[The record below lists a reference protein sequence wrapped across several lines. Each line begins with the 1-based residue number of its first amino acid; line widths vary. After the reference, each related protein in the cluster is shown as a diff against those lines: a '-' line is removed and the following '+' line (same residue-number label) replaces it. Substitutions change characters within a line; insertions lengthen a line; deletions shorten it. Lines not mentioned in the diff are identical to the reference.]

1 MEREELIEALID
13 LAIEE
18 DIASGDISTDAII
31 PTESRAAALMTA
43 KADGVISGLEV
54 IRKVYERF
62 EEDFE
67 WNPFVKDG
75 DRVRKGDRILEIKAG
90 YRTLLYGERL
100 SLNILQRMS
109 GIATATAAYVAEL
122 EGTHTVIL
130 DTRKTAPGM
139 RILDKMAVRDGGGH
153 NHRMGLYDMVM
164 LKDNHI
170 KIAGGIPKAVAAVKK
185 NLPLSVKLEVETT
198 NLDEVRQAV
207 EAGADIIMFD
217 NMDNETM
224 ARAVKLIAGRAR
236 TEASGNMSIPRLKD
250 VAATGVDYISVG
262 ALTHSVKALDISM
275 NIETD
280 NYE

>member
-100 SLNILQRMS
+100 SLNILQPLTS
-109 GIATATAAYVAEL
+109 
-122 EGTHTVIL
+122 
-130 DTRKTAPGM
+130 
-139 RILDKMAVRDGGGH
+139 
-153 NHRMGLYDMVM
+153 
-164 LKDNHI
+164 I
-170 KIAGGIPKAVAAVKK
+170 KQ
-185 NLPLSVKLEVETT
+185 N
-198 NLDEVRQAV
+198 
-207 EAGADIIMFD
+207 
-217 NMDNETM
+217 
-224 ARAVKLIAGRAR
+224 
-236 TEASGNMSIPRLKD
+236 TEKR
-250 VAATGVDYISVG
+250 
-262 ALTHSVKALDISM
+262 
-275 NIETD
+275 E
-280 NYE
+280 